1 MKKFFVIITA
11 LSVTALLALP
21 ADAAIIVVSVK
32 GDVAVQEGKAWRP
45 LAKGQALR
53 EGNVVSSGVNSR
65 AVLAIDS
72 HTLTIKPMT
81 KIKILRNLITNNV
94 SDNNI
99 GLNYGSINTRVKRI
113 GTLKTRFNV
122 TTPVATSSVRG
133 SDQDTASG
141 PALGLRIAMNES
153 RTGVTP
159 RFGGTVVVGGRSVLN
174 LRPGQ
179 SRPGSLLGD
188 VKNKSLI
195 RVYSKNMTDDEK
207 QLHDVFGADL
217 IDNSENATGTPG
229 EQRDTTSK
237 VTVYSQFTR

>member
-1 MKKFFVIITA
+1 MKKFSVIITA
-11 LSVTALLALP
+11 LAVAALLALP

-32 GDVAVQEGKAWRP
+32 GDVAVQEGNAWRP

-53 EGNVVSSGVNSR
+53 EGNVVSSGVKSS

-174 LRPGQ
+174 LKPGQ
-179 SRPGSLLGD
+179 MRPGSLLSD

-217 IDNSENATGTPG
+217 VENSENASGSPN
-229 EQRDTTSK
+229 EQRDTTAD
-237 VTVYSQFTR
+237 VALQLLWTQ